1 MSVLSPA
8 AIDSLFGV
16 APAPVP
22 ASPPA
27 VSPPVA
33 TPRLVTAACEAL
45 AYEALTVAS
54 AVDRGQVRSAELPE
68 VLELLGEAR
77 AALAGFR
84 RD

>member
-1 MSVLSPA
+1 
-8 AIDSLFGV
+8 
-16 APAPVP
+16 
-22 ASPPA
+22 
-27 VSPPVA
+27 
-33 TPRLVTAACEAL
+33 VTAACEAL